1 MTEIKENLSRRQER
15 ALLALLENGGA
26 TLNLVAKKAKIS
38 ESSLSRYLKDDLFL
52 SKWRELRAQSVE
64 QAVARM
70 QSLTGAA
77 VETLKQNLTSG
88 NRPSEVR
95 TAISIIRDS
104 VAAIESFDLAQRIA
118 RIEKQMVSK
127 P

>member
-15 ALLALLENGGA
+15 ALLALVENNGA

-52 SKWRELRAQSVE
+52 SKWRELRAQAVE
-64 QAVARM
+64 QAVGQM
-70 QSLTGAA
+70 QQLTLAA
-77 VETLKQNLTSG
+77 VETLRRNLDSG

-95 TAISIIRDS
+95 TAISILRDS
-104 VAAIESFDLAQRIA
+104 VAAIETFDLSARIA

>member
-1 MTEIKENLSRRQER
+1 M
-15 ALLALLENGGA
+15 LALVENSG
-26 TLNLVAKKAKIS
+26 TSLNLVAKKAKIS

-70 QSLTGAA
+70 QSLTSDA
-77 VETLKQNLTSG
+77 VETLRRNLDSG

-104 VAAIESFDLAQRIA
+104 VAAIETFDLAQRIA
-118 RIEKQMVSK
+118 RLEKRDGEK

>member
-1 MTEIKENLSRRQER
+1 M
-15 ALLALLENGGA
+15 LALVENGGA
-26 TLNLVAKKAKIS
+26 SLNLIAKKAKIS
-38 ESSLSRYLKDDLFL
+38 ESSLSRYLKDELFL
-52 SKWRELRAQSVE
+52 SKWRELRAQAVE

-70 QSLTGAA
+70 QSLTLAA
-77 VETLKQNLTSG
+77 VETLNQNLTSG

-104 VAAIESFDLAQRIA
+104 VAAIETFDLSARIA

>member
-1 MTEIKENLSRRQER
+1 MTDIKENLSRRQER
-15 ALLALLENGGA
+15 ALLALVENNGA
-26 TLNLVAKKAKIS
+26 SLNLIAKKAKIS
-38 ESSLSRYLKDDLFL
+38 ESSLSRYLKDELFL
-52 SKWRELRAQSVE
+52 SKWRELRAQAVE

-70 QSLTGAA
+70 QSLSSDA
-77 VETLKQNLTSG
+77 VETLRRNLDSG

-104 VAAIESFDLAQRIA
+104 VAAIETFDLSARIA

>member
-26 TLNLVAKKAKIS
+26 SLNLVAQKAKIS
-38 ESSLSRYLKDDLFL
+38 ESSLSRYLKDELFL

-70 QSLTGAA
+70 QQLTSAA
-77 VETLKQNLTSG
+77 VETLKRNLDSG

-95 TAISIIRDS
+95 TAISILRDS
-104 VAAIESFDLAQRIA
+104 VAAIESFDLSQRIA
-118 RIEKQMVSK
+118 RLEKEMIKK

>member
-15 ALLALLENGGA
+15 ALLALVENGGA
-26 TLNLVAKKAKIS
+26 TLNLVAQKAKIS

-52 SKWRELRAQSVE
+52 SKWRELRAQAVE

-70 QSLTGAA
+70 QSLTLAA
-77 VETLKQNLTSG
+77 VETLNQNLTSG

-95 TAISIIRDS
+95 TAISILRDS
-104 VAAIESFDLAQRIA
+104 VAAIETFDLAQRIA
-118 RIEKQMVSK
+118 RLEKRDGEK

>member
-1 MTEIKENLSRRQER
+1 MTETKENLSRRQER
-15 ALLALLENGGA
+15 ALLALLENAA
-26 TLNLVAKKAKIS
+26 TSLNLVAKKAKIS

-70 QSLTGAA
+70 QSLTSDA
-77 VETLKQNLTSG
+77 VETLRRNLDSG

-118 RIEKQMVSK
+118 RLEKEMVKK

>member
-15 ALLALLENGGA
+15 ALLALLESDS

-38 ESSLSRYLKDDLFL
+38 ESSLSRYLKNDLFL

-70 QSLTGAA
+70 QTLTGDA
-77 VETLKQNLTSG
+77 VETLKRNLDSG

-104 VAAIESFDLAQRIA
+104 VAAIESFDLSQRIA
-118 RIEKQMVSK
+118 RLEKEMVSK